1 MLDIFEKN
9 NKSLVSEDFV
19 VSHLLTLINR
29 ELEFYFNNYAYIKD
43 SLNIS
48 RLEGIYL
55 MHIKENPYI
64 NQSKLAELLNT
75 DITLI
80 SKMTKS
86 LSDKQLI
93 IQKASEV
100 DKRQRILCLTDK
112 SEKILAEFCQI
123 YLDFYK
129 LAFANFTDDETKILN
144 KSLDKIFEN
153 LKFLK
158 NKDDQTI

>member
-1 MLDIFEKN
+1 
-9 NKSLVSEDFV
+9 
-19 VSHLLTLINR
+19 
-29 ELEFYFNNYAYIKD
+29 
-43 SLNIS
+43 
-48 RLEGIYL
+48 
-55 MHIKENPYI
+55 
-64 NQSKLAELLNT
+64 
-75 DITLI
+75 
-80 SKMTKS
+80 MTKS

-112 SEKILAEFCQI
+112 SEKILTEFCQV